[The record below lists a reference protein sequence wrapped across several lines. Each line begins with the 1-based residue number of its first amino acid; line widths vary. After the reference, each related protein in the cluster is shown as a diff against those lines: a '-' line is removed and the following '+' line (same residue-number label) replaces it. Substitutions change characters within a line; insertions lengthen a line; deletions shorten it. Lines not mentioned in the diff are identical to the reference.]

1 MAAGNT
7 YVAIATQTLG
17 SAAADVTFSS
27 IPSTYTDL
35 VVIAANLTTASSGA
49 SVFMEFNSDTS
60 AIYSNTWLIG
70 NGTTATSYRR
80 TGDTKNFIGGYT
92 GTSTTEPSTTIAQVM
107 NYANTTTYKST
118 LSRFSLASVET
129 DAIVNLYRST
139 SAINAIRIFAN
150 SNLNAGTVVSLYG
163 IAAA

>member
-1 MAAGNT
+1 MAIT
-7 YVAIATQTLG
+7 YEPIATTTLG

-35 VVIAANLTTASSGA
+35 VVVLANLTTASSGA

-107 NYANTTTYKST
+107 NYANTTTYKTT

-139 SAINAIRIFAN
+139 SAINAIKIFAN
-150 SNLNAGTVVSLYG
+150 YNLNAGTSATLYG
-163 IAAA
+163 IASA